1 MNLQL
6 MNIRHDQSGK
16 IKLGLVLLV
25 FLLGLVAGQL
35 TYRYMTRANRLN
47 DEAVDLMNQGK
58 YDTALKILAEALEIQ
73 PRHTQANFHQGI
85 CLAERHRFDEALEA
99 FTRVAL
105 LDPSRADA
113 HYQQGRILWM
123 LKRYDKAIAPLQKA
137 TDIQNNYP
145 NAWIVLA
152 ESLYEKHLRRLIEEP
167 DTQSSPAQAEAAFK
181 TYLKQRASAPDKHIV
196 ERKLKILAH
205 LDRYPEVLEKRR
217 QMMEWEAKGNMG
229 HDAK

>member
-6 MNIRHDQSGK
+6 MTLRQDQSGK

-73 PRHTQANFHQGI
+73 PRHPEANFHQGI

-152 ESLYEKHLRRLIEEP
+152 ESLYEKHLRLLIEEP
-167 DTQSSPAQAEAAFK
+167 DSQNSPAPAVAAFK
-181 TYLKQRASAPDKHIV
+181 TYLKQRTSAPDKHIV
-196 ERKLKILAH
+196 ERKLEILTH
-205 LDRYPEVLEKRR
+205 LQRYPEVLEKRR